1 MKTKQKTKERKRVR
15 TMKDKIVRKPRNV
28 KREVE
33 LRDEDII
40 DELAFAELE
49 DDEEEQFPCRW

>member
-28 KREVE
+28 KREIE

-40 DELAFAELE
+40 DELAYSELE